1 MLPSLILTSRGM
13 PKCLTFQCFCYFE
26 NQDSLV
32 GYGSHV
38 VPLAAVFVRPK
49 CFMPELNGIYV
60 TSTKKKKFF
69 DANLARGNIR
79 PV

>member
-1 MLPSLILTSRGM
+1 M
-13 PKCLTFQCFCYFE
+13 
-26 NQDSLV
+26 
-32 GYGSHV
+32 